1 MTATGNHPEQ
11 DTSPNQG
18 PYVYPVQ
25 FPYSAEDEIDLFE
38 LVAGLWRRRI
48 FIALVTGAF
57 AILSIVWVMLLATPS
72 YVISARLLPPTLAD
86 LAPLRVQTADANLNG
101 VLSPPNPNSA
111 LMAFSREI
119 NSRELQRRVFKTE
132 LASHVPMLSW
142 STEERDP
149 ELTDDQIFI
158 DDFLPRL
165 TFFEEKPAK
174 NEPPVSISVE
184 FETQDPA
191 AGVAIVANLVDLA
204 NEVATSQAVT
214 DQTNSVSETVIAL
227 ASDLETRIKQVKQND
242 LMEIQRLEESNATE
256 KQRLDYKIEALR
268 NSNEMA
274 RQDRIALLQEN
285 LVIAQRL
292 GIEDPVDFEDLK
304 PASISQGEELS
315 VDVNGGKKPLYFMG
329 VRLLEAEIDALSS
342 RKDNDFTSSELRSL
356 QQQRLLLE
364 TDPDIE
370 KLKARENYAA
380 FAPGADAIMLKIS
393 ALNAFLGRDLT
404 QVSFIRI
411 DLPPVIPSRP
421 HSPNKRLI
429 VAAATLAGGM
439 LAVLMALILNIRDER
454 LARRPE

>member
-1 MTATGNHPEQ
+1 
-11 DTSPNQG
+11 
-18 PYVYPVQ
+18 
-25 FPYSAEDEIDLFE
+25 
-38 LVAGLWRRRI
+38 
-48 FIALVTGAF
+48 
-57 AILSIVWVMLLATPS
+57 
-72 YVISARLLPPTLAD
+72 
-86 LAPLRVQTADANLNG
+86 
-101 VLSPPNPNSA
+101 
-111 LMAFSREI
+111 
-119 NSRELQRRVFKTE
+119 
-132 LASHVPMLSW
+132 MLSW

-165 TFFEEKPAK
+165 TFSEEKPAK

-191 AGVAIVANLVDLA
+191 AGVAIVASLVDMA
-204 NEVATSQAVT
+204 NEVATTQAVT

-268 NSNEMA
+268 ESNETA
-274 RQDRIALLQEN
+274 RRDRIALLQEN

-304 PASISQGEELS
+304 PASTNQGEELS

-342 RKDNDFTSSELRSL
+342 RKDNDFTSSELRAL

-364 TDPDIE
+364 TDADIE
-370 KLKARENYAA
+370 KLKARQNFAA
-380 FAPGADAIMLKIS
+380 FASGADAIMLKIN
-393 ALNAFLGRDLT
+393 ALNAFLDRDLNR
-404 QVSFIRI
+404 VSFIRI
-411 DLPPVIPSRP
+411 DLPPVIPSHP
-421 HSPNKRLI
+421 HFPNKRLI

-439 LAVLMALILNIRDER
+439 LAVIMALILNMRDER